1 MKKNGIES
9 PIGIFDSGIGGLT
22 VFRSVR
28 KEVPNEDIVYFGDTA
43 RVPYGTKS
51 KETITKF
58 SINNVQFLEGFRVKM
73 VIVACNTASSLSL
86 EALQAKFSIPI
97 IGVIEPGARE
107 ALRRTKNG
115 RIGVIGTKSTIGS
128 NAYETG
134 LKRLDPSVKV
144 FSGACP
150 LFVPFVEEGWL
161 EGDVIS
167 RVASTYL
174 ESLKSFK
181 IDTLILGCTHYPLLA
196 RVIQKIMG
204 NKVRLVNSAE
214 ETAKEARRL
223 MAKLKIAQTRSPASP
238 AGRRRSTELR
248 FYVSDEPEQFRSL
261 GERFLGTSIQSVAKV
276 DDQYRQP
283 GFDRRLPAGEAGA
296 KVNGRSTTAS
306 GVVHGPFISETGG

>member
-1 MKKNGIES
+1 MKKNGKNGTEQ

-28 KEVPNEDIVYFGDTA
+28 KELSNEDIVYFGDTA

-58 SINNVQFLEGFRVKM
+58 SINNVQFLEGFHVKM

-97 IGVIEPGARE
+97 VGVIEPGARE
-107 ALRRTKNG
+107 ALKRTKNG

-128 NAYETG
+128 NAYETW
-134 LKRLDPSVKV
+134 LKKLDPSVKV

-174 ESLKSFK
+174 DTLKSFK
-181 IDTLILGCTHYPLLA
+181 IDTLILGCTHYPLLS

-204 NKVRLVNSAE
+204 DKVRLVNSAE

-223 MAKLKIAQTRSPASP
+223 MAKLKIAQTA
-238 AGRRRSTELR
+238 ARRSTELR

-276 DDQYRQP
+276 DEQYRQP
-283 GFDRRLPAGEAGA
+283 GFDRRS
-296 KVNGRSTTAS
+296 KTNGRAAGT
-306 GVVHGPFISETGG
+306 VEGPFIAKVEA

>member
-1 MKKNGIES
+1 MKKNGNER

-28 KEVPNEDIVYFGDTA
+28 KQVSSEDIVYFGDTA

-58 SINNVQFLEGFRVKM
+58 SINNVQFLEGFHVKM

-86 EALQAKFSIPI
+86 EALQSKFDIPI

-128 NAYETG
+128 NAYETW

-161 EGDVIS
+161 EGDVVS
-167 RVASTYL
+167 QVARTYL
-174 ESLKSFK
+174 EGLKSFK
-181 IDTLILGCTHYPLLA
+181 IDTLILGCTHYPLLS

-204 NKVRLVNSAE
+204 SKVRLVNSAE
-214 ETAKEARRL
+214 ETAKEAKRL
-223 MAKLKIAQTRSPASP
+223 MAKLKIAQAAARKSP
-238 AGRRRSTELR
+238 ELK

-276 DDQYRQP
+276 DEQYRQP
-283 GFDRRLPAGEAGA
+283 GFDRRA
-296 KVNGRSTTAS
+296 KTNGRSGLSIALEGS
-306 GVVHGPFISETGG
+306 FITQGES

>member
-1 MKKNGIES
+1 MKKNGLRR

-22 VFRSVR
+22 VFKSVR

-58 SINNVQFLEGFRVKM
+58 SINNVQFLEGFDVKM

-86 EALQAKFSIPI
+86 QTLQEKFTIPVV
-97 IGVIEPGARE
+97 GVIEPGARA
-107 ALRRTKNG
+107 ALECSKNG
-115 RIGVIGTKSTIGS
+115 RIGVIGTKSTVGS
-128 NAYETG
+128 NAYETC

-144 FSGACP
+144 YSGACP

-167 RVASTYL
+167 QVAHTYL
-174 ESLKSFK
+174 DTLKSFK
-181 IDTLILGCTHYPLLA
+181 VDTLILGCTHYPLLE
-196 RVIQKIMG
+196 RVIQKTIG
-204 NKVRLVNSAE
+204 SKVRLVNSAE

-223 MAKLKIAQTRSPASP
+223 LAKLKIAQGPIRQSPS
-238 AGRRRSTELR
+238 LR

-276 DDQYRQP
+276 DEQYRRP
-283 GFDRRLPAGEAGA
+283 GFDRRA
-296 KVNGRSTTAS
+296 KSNGRLAA
-306 GVVHGPFISETGG
+306 VSEKV